1 MTKDNKLFIILGNQ
15 LFDPIFL
22 KKLKCTDV
30 YIAEDF
36 GLCTYE
42 LHHKLKLYLFLVAM
56 REYRD
61 ELISAGINVHYKEI
75 DPCSPNESYTDRLST
90 FLKKNS
96 FDELNFFEIEDKP
109 FEKKVNHSLK
119 K

>member
-1 MTKDNKLFIILGNQ
+1 MTKDSKLFIILGNQ

-30 YIAEDF
+30 YMAEDF

-75 DPCSPNESYTDRLST
+75 DDCSPDISYTDNLST
-90 FLKKNS
+90 FLKTKS
-96 FDELNFFEIEDKP
+96 FDELNFCLLYTSPSPRD
-109 FEKKVNHSLK
+109 
-119 K
+119 